1 MSTTVIERNPLF
13 KAGIIAAPFASD
25 PAAGHTLVDWEEFNL
40 FQGIIGGE
48 GGYHSEAD
56 ILPDR
61 TADGVD
67 LNSLWDDYRAVLDV
81 YNQRRQALV
90 DLLTYPV
97 TQLIE
102 NVPVV
107 GDAEFEE
114 ASEYGIPKSSRIGV
128 DYIQMAYDF
137 RDYDAAI
144 RYTWKFLRDA
154 DQRQVDAVHQAMLDA
169 DRRLIFRK
177 VMEALFDDRGRTADI
192 NHQNYNVYPL
202 YNGDAM
208 VPPPYKNI
216 VHTAPHNHYLVSG
229 AAADGVLGY
238 TLLDSQDVEDMY
250 EHLAHH
256 GYNRE
261 SQTTIVLMLNS
272 RDSKEV
278 RSWHAGVENNN
289 GAVATFDFI
298 PAANQPTLI
307 VPNEAG
313 LLGER
318 PPNTWNGMPV
328 IGSYGN
334 ILIIEEDYVPAGYA
348 LMFGSGGAANLRNI
362 VGFREHANPAYRGL
376 RLVPGNQQRYPLIDS
391 YYSRGF
397 GTGIRQRGGAVIM
410 QLHEIGT
417 GPNAAQGAPDVLDY
431 GPPTQYTRGGGYVA

>member
-1 MSTTVIERNPLF
+1 MATTTISRSPLF
-13 KAGIIAAPFASD
+13 KPGIIAAPFASE
-25 PAAGHTLVDWEEFNL
+25 PAAGMQLVNWEEYNL
-40 FQGIIGGE
+40 FQKISGGE

-81 YNQRRQALV
+81 YNQRRQTLI
-90 DLLTYPV
+90 DLLTYQV

-114 ASEYGIPKSSRIGV
+114 ASEYGVPKSSRIGV
-128 DYIQMAYDF
+128 NYVQMAYDF
-137 RDYDAAI
+137 KDWDAAI
-144 RYTWKFLRDA
+144 RYTWKYLRDA
-154 DQRQVDAVHQAMLDA
+154 DARAVDAVHQAMLDA
-169 DRRLIFRK
+169 DRKLIFRK
-177 VMEALFDDRGRTADI
+177 VMEAIFDDRGRTTDI
-192 NHQNYNVYPL
+192 NRQNYSVYPL

-208 VPPPYKNI
+208 IPPPYKNT
-216 VHTAPHNHYLVSG
+216 VHVAPHNHYLVSG
-229 AAADGVLGY
+229 GADAGAGY
-238 TLLDSQDVEDMY
+238 SGYAKMDSGDIDDMY
-250 EHLAHH
+250 DHLAHH

-261 SQTTIVLMLNS
+261 SGTQIVALMNS
-272 RDSKEV
+272 REMKEF
-278 RSWHAGVENNN
+278 RKFRAGVVNNN
-289 GAVATFDFI
+289 GATALFDFI

-318 PPNTWNGMPV
+318 PPTTWNGLPV
-328 IGSYGN
+328 VGSYGN
-334 ILIIEEDYVPAGYA
+334 ILGIEEDYIPAGYA
-348 LMFGSGGAANLRNI
+348 LMFGTGGSGDAQNL

-376 RLVPGNQQRYPLIDS
+376 RLLPGNQQRYPLIDS

-397 GTGIRQRGGAVIM
+397 GTGVRQRGAGVIT
-410 QLHEIGT
+410 QFHPIGT
-417 GPNAAQGAPDVLDY
+417 GPLANAVGPVLDY
-431 GPPTQYTRGGGYVA
+431 GIPAQYKRGSGTV

>member
-1 MSTTVIERNPLF
+1 MQRSPLF
-13 KAGIIAAPFASD
+13 KPGLIAAPFSKDA
-25 PAAGHTLVDWEEFNL
+25 AAGHTLVDWSEYNL
-40 FQGIIGGE
+40 FQAILGGE

-81 YNQRRQALV
+81 YNQRRQTLV
-90 DLLTYPV
+90 TLLTYNV
-97 TQLIE
+97 SQLIE

-114 ASEYGIPKSSRIGV
+114 ASEYGVPKSSRIGV

-177 VMEALFDDRGRTADI
+177 VMEAIFDNRSRTADI
-192 NHQNYNVYPL
+192 NHQNYSVYPL
-202 YNGDAM
+202 YNGDTM
-208 VPPPYKNI
+208 VPPPYKNTI
-216 VHTAPHNHYLVSG
+216 HTAPHNHYLVS
-229 AAADGVLGY
+229 AAPVDGTLGY
-238 TLLDSQDVEDMY
+238 TLLDSGDLDDGY
-250 EHLAHH
+250 EHLSHH

-261 SQTTIVLMLNS
+261 SNTTIVVMLNT

-278 RSWHAGVENNN
+278 RKFRAGQENNN
-289 GAVATFDFI
+289 GAIALYDFI

-307 VPNEAG
+307 VPNEQG

-318 PPNTWNGMPV
+318 PPNVWNGMPV

-334 ILIIEEDYVPAGYA
+334 MLIIEEDYIPPAYV
-348 LMFGSGGAANLRNI
+348 LMFGSGGQGDLRNI

-397 GTGIRQRGGAVIM
+397 GTGVRQRGGAVVI
-410 QLHEIGT
+410 QLKASGT
-417 GPNAAQGAPDVLDY
+417 YDI
-431 GPPTQYTRGGGYVA
+431 PTAYTRGGGFVA

>member
-1 MSTTVIERNPLF
+1 MGATVIERSPLF
-13 KAGIIAAPFASD
+13 KPGLIAAPFTRD
-25 PAAGHTLVDWEEFNL
+25 PAAGHVLVNWEEYNI
-40 FQGIIGGE
+40 FQQIVGGE

-67 LNSLWDDYRAVLDV
+67 LNTLWDDYRAVLDV
-81 YNQRRQALV
+81 YNQRRQTLIDV
-90 DLLTYPV
+90 LTYQV

-114 ASEYGIPKSSRIGV
+114 ASEYGVPKSSRIGV
-128 DYIQMAYDF
+128 DYVQMAYDF
-137 RDYDAAI
+137 KDYDAAI

-169 DRRLIFRK
+169 DRKLIFRK
-177 VMEALFDDRGRTADI
+177 VMEAIFDNRNRTADI

-208 VPPPYKNI
+208 IPPPYKQT
-216 VHTAPHNHYLVSG
+216 VHTAPHSHYLVSG
-229 AAADGVLGY
+229 TAANGPGGY
-238 TLLDSQDVEDMY
+238 VLLDSDDVESMY
-250 EHLAHH
+250 DHLAHH

-261 SQTTIVLMLNS
+261 GGSTIILMLNT

-278 RSWHAGVENNN
+278 RKFRAGVANNN

-298 PAANQPTLI
+298 PASNQPTII
-307 VPNEAG
+307 VPNEQG
-313 LLGER
+313 LLGVR
-318 PPNTWNGMPV
+318 PPETWNGLPV

-334 ILIIEEDYVPAGYA
+334 ILIIEEDYIPPGYPF
-348 LMFGSGGAANLRNI
+348 MFASGGAADAQNL

-376 RLVPGNQQRYPLIDS
+376 RLLPGNQQRYPLIDS

-397 GTGIRQRGGAVIM
+397 GTGVRQRGAGVVM
-410 QLHEIGT
+410 QLAL
-417 GPNAAQGAPDVLDY
+417 AAVTEYQIPA
-431 GPPTQYTRGGGYVA
+431 QYTRGGGLV